1 MDGEAKRR
9 GYRERVRESRLLE
22 YSSVAGFA
30 ARQRPHPGE
39 VATVQLMR
47 ADR

>member
-1 MDGEAKRR
+1 MERQR
-9 GYRERVRESRLLE
+9 GGGTGRERESRLLE

-39 VATVQLMR
+39 VVTVQLMR
-47 ADR
+47 AGR

>member
-9 GYRERVRESRLLE
+9 GYRERESRLLE

-47 ADR
+47 TGR

>member
-1 MDGEAKRR
+1 MERQR
-9 GYRERVRESRLLE
+9 GGGTGRERESRLLE
-22 YSSVAGFA
+22 DSSVAGFS

-47 ADR
+47 AGR